1 MRIRN
6 QTADFLIFSNEAGS
20 DGIEIRFDREHET
33 LWLTQKLI
41 AELFDT
47 TTQNVQQHLDSIYRS
62 GELSEE
68 STIKDFLIVR
78 PEGARTVTRT
88 VKHYNLDAI
97 IAVGYRVNSMRATAF
112 RQWATKVL
120 RELVLKGYSLDSE
133 RLKNGKLFDK
143 QYFEGLLEEI
153 REIRASERL
162 FYQKVTDL
170 FATASDYDP
179 HSSVARRFFSSVQNK
194 LHYAVHR
201 HTAAELIMGRAD
213 AEKPHM
219 ELTSWKNAKTGGK
232 ILRSDVV
239 IAKNYLTKTE
249 LDTLNRLVSM
259 YLDVAELRAKKGIPT
274 TMEDWETRLD
284 SFLVFND
291 LGVLEGL
298 GTVSAEQ
305 AKEHALS
312 EFEKFRITQDQ
323 QYMSDFDILIATDNL
338 MADVRKAET
347 GNGNPT

>member
-1 MRIRN
+1 
-6 QTADFLIFSNEAGS
+6 
-20 DGIEIRFDREHET
+20 
-33 LWLTQKLI
+33 
-41 AELFDT
+41 
-47 TTQNVQQHLDSIYRS
+47 
-62 GELSEE
+62 
-68 STIKDFLIVR
+68 
-78 PEGARTVTRT
+78 
-88 VKHYNLDAI
+88 
-97 IAVGYRVNSMRATAF
+97 
-112 RQWATKVL
+112 
-120 RELVLKGYSLDSE
+120 
-133 RLKNGKLFDK
+133 
-143 QYFEGLLEEI
+143 
-153 REIRASERL
+153 
-162 FYQKVTDL
+162 
-170 FATASDYDP
+170 
-179 HSSVARRFFSSVQNK
+179 
-194 LHYAVHR
+194 
-201 HTAAELIMGRAD
+201 MGRAD

-219 ELTSWKNAKTGGK
+219 GLTSWKNAKTGGK

>member
-1 MRIRN
+1 MRGFAPRLIPPPSE
-6 QTADFLIFSNEAGS
+6 DGGFLRYLYEAGS

-143 QYFEGLLEEI
+143 Q
-153 REIRASERL
+153 
-162 FYQKVTDL
+162 
-170 FATASDYDP
+170 
-179 HSSVARRFFSSVQNK
+179 
-194 LHYAVHR
+194 
-201 HTAAELIMGRAD
+201 
-213 AEKPHM
+213 
-219 ELTSWKNAKTGGK
+219 
-232 ILRSDVV
+232 
-239 IAKNYLTKTE
+239 
-249 LDTLNRLVSM
+249 
-259 YLDVAELRAKKGIPT
+259 
-274 TMEDWETRLD
+274 
-284 SFLVFND
+284 
-291 LGVLEGL
+291 
-298 GTVSAEQ
+298 
-305 AKEHALS
+305 
-312 EFEKFRITQDQ
+312 
-323 QYMSDFDILIATDNL
+323 
-338 MADVRKAET
+338 
-347 GNGNPT
+347 